1 MFLLKTRKRV
11 DLSLI
16 TPGHPRVQRN
26 GGDCESYERNGL
38 EANHADNFRMRLREA
53 GEEDEPPRNQ
63 KQHPRPEARAAM
75 EVALTSQFAA
85 KVLQRVRRVDR
96 HAAEAVRADLPRQ
109 IADADHRQNGSDEL

>member
-16 TPGHPRVQRN
+16 TPGHPGVQRN
-26 GGDCESYERNGL
+26 GGDCESYERDGL
-38 EANHADNFRMRLREA
+38 EANHADHFRVRLREA
-53 GEEDEPPRNQ
+53 REEDKPTGNKE
-63 KQHPRPEARAAM
+63 QHARPEARAAM

-109 IADADHRQNGSDEL
+109 IDDADHRKNGPN